1 MNNIAILVY
10 DYSLLGGVQKVTR
23 NLAELMHDKGWP
35 IKCVISLH
43 DSKEIQFDYPVK
55 VEVAEE
61 KKPLESQIL
70 DILNRYE
77 IGNVIVQVEN
87 LKFLYPIINSIRQN
101 GCQVY
106 PVLHNSPYYWIRKY
120 YDWYKYV
127 QSPRRIVQYLKMAL
141 YWKPLHLKLF
151 RRIVSSCGMICVS
164 QQAHQELCDILGL
177 PTDTEKIKYIYNPV
191 GISGYDLPDGEKK
204 NNILYAGRLSIEKR
218 PMLMLRLWKDV
229 SDKYPDWNFYIL
241 GDGPDRRAMERYI
254 VSNHLQRVHLQGSVT
269 NVADFLNESK
279 ISLLLS
285 KYEGLPT
292 SILEAGVSLNALV
305 VAQNDGGTSDIV
317 KNGENGY
324 IINVSDYYSLKNHL
338 ITLMEVNGAKALQMG
353 KKNAAILEKFDDK
366 YILAAWQDTLQ

>member
-1 MNNIAILVY
+1 
-10 DYSLLGGVQKVTR
+10 
-23 NLAELMHDKGWP
+23 
-35 IKCVISLH
+35 
-43 DSKEIQFDYPVK
+43 
-55 VEVAEE
+55 
-61 KKPLESQIL
+61 
-70 DILNRYE
+70 
-77 IGNVIVQVEN
+77 
-87 LKFLYPIINSIRQN
+87 
-101 GCQVY
+101 
-106 PVLHNSPYYWIRKY
+106 
-120 YDWYKYV
+120 
-127 QSPRRIVQYLKMAL
+127 
-141 YWKPLHLKLF
+141 
-151 RRIVSSCGMICVS
+151 
-164 QQAHQELCDILGL
+164 
-177 PTDTEKIKYIYNPV
+177 
-191 GISGYDLPDGEKK
+191 
-204 NNILYAGRLSIEKR
+204 
-218 PMLMLRLWKDV
+218 MLRLWKDV